1 MRSWQEELL
10 KITESIDSEL
20 EIFRRIEMVAKPMG
34 FEYCAYGLRMPCPL
48 SNPKVLL
55 VNNYSPLWQKRYAQE
70 GYLLI
75 DPTVV
80 HSRNSQNPLVW
91 SEDVF
96 AGTRQLWEDARAHNL
111 SIGWSQSTLSANGVG
126 GMFSLARAH
135 DSLTTKELD
144 VKEIQM
150 RWLANIAHF
159 ALSRVMIA
167 KVNHSQDV
175 GLTSRET
182 EVLKWTADGKS
193 AQEIADILNV
203 TKHVVDFHIKN
214 SINKLQTANKT
225 AAVVKAAML
234 GLLN

>member
-10 KITESIDSEL
+10 KITESTDSEQ
-20 EIFRRIEMVAKPMG
+20 EVFRRIELAACAMG
-34 FEYCAYGLRMPCPL
+34 FEHCAYGLRVPWPL
-48 SNPKVLL
+48 SNPRILM
-55 VNNYSPLWQKRYAQE
+55 VNNYSPVWQKRYAQE

-75 DPTVV
+75 DPTVS
-80 HSRNSQNPLVW
+80 HGRKSQKPLVW
-91 SEDVF
+91 TEDVF
-96 AGTRQLWEDARAHNL
+96 AGSRQFWEDARAHGL
-111 SIGWSQSTLSANGVG
+111 SVGWAQSSLDANGIG
-126 GMFSLARAH
+126 GMLSLARSH

-144 VKEIQM
+144 AKENQM
-150 RWLANIAHF
+150 RWLVNIAHL
-159 ALSRVMIA
+159 ALSRVLIE
-167 KVNHSQDV
+167 KVTHAQDI
-175 GLTSRET
+175 GLTRREV

-214 SINKLQTANKT
+214 AIYKLKTANKT